1 MAKRK
6 KVNMRPTKSGG
17 QIYMSDDYAKEFR
30 ETYAGDTELQKLIEK
45 NMDERMLAGEMTPK
59 ESGSMKAR
67 NFIDQVE
74 ESVRQKYKKP
84 RGMNKGGAAFPDL
97 TGDGKVTKKD
107 ILRGRGVKGFKNG
120 GKVRGYGEGGG
131 VCRGGGAAIS
141 GTKFSG
147 VK

>member
-1 MAKRK
+1 MAGPSTRGSKRGRK

-45 NMDERMLAGEMTPK
+45 NMNERMRAGEMTPK

-67 NFIDQVE
+67 TFIDQVE
-74 ESVRQKYKKP
+74 ESVRQKYEKP
-84 RGMNKGGAAFPDL
+84 RKM
-97 TGDGKVTKKD
+97 KK
-107 ILRGRGVKGFKNG
+107 G
-120 GKVRGYGEGGG
+120 GKVRGYEHGGG